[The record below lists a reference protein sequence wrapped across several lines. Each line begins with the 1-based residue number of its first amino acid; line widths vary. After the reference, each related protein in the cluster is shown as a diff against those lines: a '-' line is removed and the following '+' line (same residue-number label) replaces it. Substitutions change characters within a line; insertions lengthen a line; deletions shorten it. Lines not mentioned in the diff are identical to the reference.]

1 MTTAFLVISLRWR
14 ITLLKQR
21 GLCELTEIAETFSIV
36 LIRKGFQ
43 VVYLFDCMKTREPR
57 SINSKNRKIWH
68 RRGKK
73 FPLNWGCFR
82 KMNFVACRST
92 YHSSCYRIEYRTSKN
107 SDERASVY
115 WESVCGCN
123 LQFVNMST
131 IWVSSDKLN
140 KFVLLVILTWSGIR
154 SCSKILQKQLK
165 RRHILLSAW
174 ETGKESSL
182 GHPVKNHRNGWLTSH
197 QNAGLKRRKN
207 PLRARASGNRCNW
220 QVVQRLVVL
229 REELG
234 GRVGGCQIN
243 TVYFSN
249 CFQNDWVVLF

>member
-1 MTTAFLVISLRWR
+1 MTTAFLVISLRWK

-21 GLCELTEIAETFSIV
+21 GLCELTEIAETFSVV

-107 SDERASVY
+107 SDERA
-115 WESVCGCN
+115 W
-123 LQFVNMST
+123 
-131 IWVSSDKLN
+131 
-140 KFVLLVILTWSGIR
+140 
-154 SCSKILQKQLK
+154 
-165 RRHILLSAW
+165 
-174 ETGKESSL
+174 
-182 GHPVKNHRNGWLTSH
+182 
-197 QNAGLKRRKN
+197 
-207 PLRARASGNRCNW
+207 ASER
-220 QVVQRLVVL
+220 VL
-229 REELG
+229 RKRMWLQLTVCKYVDNLSFL
-234 GRVGGCQIN
+234 RQTQQIRTPRN
-243 TVYFSN
+243 LDMKRY
-249 CFQNDWVVLF
+249 QIL